1 MLRQHHTCTCI
12 VTMKYTPAAPCGGV
26 HVMDEDE
33 ETRGLRSRRP
43 YERWRVKWGAVC
55 VSVCERV
62 FAD

>member
-1 MLRQHHTCTCI
+1 
-12 VTMKYTPAAPCGGV
+12 
-26 HVMDEDE
+26 MDEDE

-62 FAD
+62 FADKNKQIGVLISWLNIS